1 MQDKKTPTIET
12 WTVETQLPVSF
23 KIKKSPG
30 LLTTSNP
37 DLLEHGNKGT
47 NSRRMLIID
56 QNLCHLYL
64 DEVIHYFKAH
74 AVEIHVVAI
83 QSEEEDKNL
92 DTLMVVLREME
103 RFGLLRRSEP
113 VIAIGGGV
121 LLDIVGMAA
130 GLYRRGIPYIR
141 VPTTLVGLV
150 DASVGAKTGINY
162 QTRRNRLGSFF
173 PPLASYLDKS
183 FLKTLAPIEISS
195 GLGEILKMAVI
206 KDRALFELL
215 EFNGANLVA
224 SKFQNCEYADEVINR
239 AVQGMKEELENNLW
253 EINLER
259 IVDFGHSFSPIIEMR
274 SIEENS
280 HTPLTH
286 GQAVTLDVI
295 FSSVISYQRGLLHE
309 RELLRIARTA
319 KNMHL
324 TTDHELF
331 HDPLMIL
338 EALTDT
344 MKHRNGAQNLPMPN
358 SIGASIFVNDL
369 SFEEIKMGALGL
381 IKLNEQLNL
390 EPAT

>member
-1 MQDKKTPTIET
+1 MTVRNTPTIGT

-23 KIKKSPG
+23 KIKNSPG
-30 LLTTSNP
+30 LLSKNNP
-37 DLLEHGNKGT
+37 DLLEHGNKGS
-47 NSRRMLIID
+47 NSRRMVVID

-64 DEVIHYFKAH
+64 DDITDYFNAH
-74 AVEIHVVAI
+74 GVEIHVVAI
-83 QSEEEDKNL
+83 QSDEEDKNL

-150 DASVGAKTGINY
+150 DASVGAKTGINF
-162 QTRRNRLGSFF
+162 QTRRNRLGSYF
-173 PPLASYLDKS
+173 PPLASYLDKA

-215 EFNGANLVA
+215 ELNGANLVA
-224 SKFQNCEYADEVINR
+224 SKFQNCEYADEVINS

-259 IVDFGHSFSPIIEMR
+259 TVDFGHSFSPVIEMR

-280 HTPLTH
+280 HTPLAH
-286 GQAVTLDVI
+286 GQAVTIDVI

-309 RELLRIARTA
+309 SELLRIARTA
-319 KNMHL
+319 KNMGL
-324 TTDHELF
+324 PTGHELF

-344 MKHRNGAQNLPMPN
+344 MKHRNGAQNLPMPK

-390 EPAT
+390 EPTL